1 MQNPNRPSFRTWHIP
16 LSRDGLTLRAARDSL
31 KAVGEEQ
38 PGVPLMVQIVE
49 NPKYRMPGVTLFH
62 GAVDLATHDCIHLV
76 LGRGLLPKDE
86 AFAIGFTMGSTH
98 RFTNIEETLFGW
110 ISKHLY
116 PGVYRFTDEDLRVF
130 RDAAK
135 LGMISDCRPL
145 DEVDFR
151 PMLDWP
157 LREIRSTLGIE
168 VDLLRAYYA
177 IEKRRFPGAPESQRL
192 L

>member
-1 MQNPNRPSFRTWHIP
+1 MSADNTISYRTWHIP
-16 LSRDGLTLRAARDSL
+16 LSRDELTLRAARESL
-31 KAVGEEQ
+31 KTVGEEQ

-62 GAVDLATHDCIHLV
+62 GAVDLETHDCIHLA

-98 RFTNIEETLFGW
+98 RFTNVEETLFGW

-135 LGMISDCRPL
+135 LG
-145 DEVDFR
+145 
-151 PMLDWP
+151 
-157 LREIRSTLGIE
+157 
-168 VDLLRAYYA
+168 
-177 IEKRRFPGAPESQRL
+177 
-192 L
+192 